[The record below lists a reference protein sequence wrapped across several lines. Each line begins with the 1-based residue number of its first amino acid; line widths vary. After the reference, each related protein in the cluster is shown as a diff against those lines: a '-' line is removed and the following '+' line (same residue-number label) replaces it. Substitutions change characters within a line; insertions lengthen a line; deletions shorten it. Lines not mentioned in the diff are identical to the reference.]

1 MTDPFYKSPI
11 IGQEIKEMEQLYM
24 DLARLSIDYPKMDDD
39 GKREHIDATMTLIAK
54 QKVFY
59 ARLCLL
65 SSEDKEAAE
74 IKHHID
80 EMSKIYGNG
89 KSLNDLLSS
98 MEDKLRDFKKELDKA

>member
-24 DLARLSIDYPKMDDD
+24 DLARLSIDYPKMDGD

-80 EMSKIYGNG
+80 EMSKIYANG
-89 KSLNDLLSS
+89 KSLHDLLSS
-98 MEDKLRDFKKELDKA
+98 MEDKLRGFKKELDKA

>member
-1 MTDPFYKSPI
+1 MSDKFYESDVVRN
-11 IGQEIKEMEQLYM
+11 EIKEMEKLYTE
-24 DLARLSIDYPKMDDD
+24 LARLSINYPKMDDD

-59 ARLCLL
+59 ARLGLL
-65 SSEDKEAAE
+65 ASEDKEAAE

-89 KSLNDLLSS
+89 KSLNDLLCS